1 MKKLLFLTTAVACFT
16 FSNVKAQNVNGIRLS
31 DIHVDYIEIS
41 PVYDSGDIIVK
52 VDYGQKYKRVKDL
65 YLRNNDGTELL
76 FNSNADCLNKLK
88 NYGYE
93 LFQTYTYQIDKD
105 NNRPVYILKRK

>member
-1 MKKLLFLTTAVACFT
+1 MKKLMFLTTAVACFA
-16 FSNVKAQNVNGIRLS
+16 FSMVKAQNVNGIRLS

-41 PVYDSGDIIVK
+41 PVYDSGDLILK
-52 VDYGQKYKRVKDL
+52 LDYGQKYKRKKDL
-65 YLRNNDGTELL
+65 YLRGDDGTELL